1 MRDWMTRKC
10 VTHRIAAATRC
21 AVACAIACSFFET
34 PDALANPDPEEQ
46 PAPAT
51 EPAPEVGK
59 GTLIVT
65 GTGAEPATLSVDGRE
80 VGPLPW
86 TGEVQAGTHDIVAHS
101 AHGISATRK
110 VAVSA
115 NGRTELEL
123 NVVENPAKLKVT
135 TGLPGAVIR
144 VDGVPYAN
152 GKFDGDVPAGKHVV
166 SVEHEGYVP
175 SVIHLA
181 LNPDEQKN
189 VDNVVLEKAPPVAS
203 KAPAGDRGLYTSVA
217 LIGMLGKATNS
228 FNVACPADSLGGS
241 CSSWV
246 NLGGELDVH
255 VGYSFGTFGVEGFV
269 LGGTNLTPANQTFP
283 QDVSQT
289 QSPYF
294 GIARKE
300 SYLIFEPIVGGGVAG
315 RVSTKGKSY
324 RLSTALGFGAAWRSA
339 IVHRKVD
346 ATEMTPTGGI
356 VRRDNTSLTPSGA
369 DRAVGLLIWDSDVQ
383 LGDTPGTRIFLG
395 IRGQVELGSDP
406 TIDLGSSNL
415 GFTDDAIGTHLPLG
429 GGALTIRRSP
439 AFFIGPR
446 LGVITGF

>member
-1 MRDWMTRKC
+1 MRDWMTRRC
-10 VTHRIAAATRC
+10 VTHRIAPATRS
-21 AVACAIACSFFET
+21 AVAWVILCSFFGIST
-34 PDALANPDPEEQ
+34 ALANPDPDEQ
-46 PAPAT
+46 PAPPP
-51 EPAPEVGK
+51 EPAAEVGK

-86 TGEVQAGTHDIVAHS
+86 TGELQAGTHDIVAHS

-110 VAVSA
+110 VAVSN

-123 NVVENPAKLKVT
+123 NVVENPAKLRVT

-152 GKFDGDVPAGKHVV
+152 GKFDGEVAAGKHVV
-166 SVEHEGYVP
+166 SVEHEGYTP
-175 SVIHLA
+175 SVIRVTLD
-181 LNPDEQKN
+181 PDEQKT
-189 VDNVVLEKAPPVAS
+189 VENVVLEKAPLSLS
-203 KAPAGDRGLYTSVA
+203 KAPVGDRGIYTSVA
-217 LIGMLGKATNS
+217 LVGMLGKATNS
-228 FNVACPADSLGGS
+228 FNMACPADTLGGS

-269 LGGTNLTPANQTFP
+269 LGGTNLTSADQRFA
-283 QDVSQT
+283 QDVT
-289 QSPYF
+289 AAQSPYF

-300 SYLIFEPIVGGGVAG
+300 SYLIFEPIVGGGAAG

-356 VRRDNTSLTPSGA
+356 VRRDNTSMTPSGA
-369 DRAVGLLIWDSDVQ
+369 DRAVALLIWDSDVQ

-395 IRGQVELGSDP
+395 IRGQVELGSEP
-406 TIDLGSSNL
+406 TMDLGSGNL
-415 GFTDDAIGTHLPLG
+415 GFSEATGDHLPLG
-429 GGALTIRRSP
+429 GGAMTVRRNP
-439 AFFIGPR
+439 AFFVGPR